1 MKLRPPPSSL
11 RSSASSTTRPSRPRA
26 APLLPFYWAAMLLF
40 QLPSSLLSIVAA
52 LLIEMLVVRPLGYRT
67 ETIGDINEFT
77 SADAL
82 PVNGRGRA
90 RCVCRRRCL
99 YARL

>member
-1 MKLRPPPSSL
+1 MIHMPHH
-11 RSSASSTTRPSRPRA
+11 
-26 APLLPFYWAAMLLF
+26 
-40 QLPSSLLSIVAA
+40 VAA

-82 PVNGRGRA
+82 PVNGRATRFSFSS
-90 RCVCRRRCL
+90 RK
-99 YARL
+99 

>member
-1 MKLRPPPSSL
+1 M
-11 RSSASSTTRPSRPRA
+11 
-26 APLLPFYWAAMLLF
+26 LLPPYYLPKILF

-90 RCVCRRRCL
+90 RCLCRKRCL
-99 YARL
+99 HARL

>member
-1 MKLRPPPSSL
+1 MLLIMFVAMGTMEGFP
-11 RSSASSTTRPSRPRA
+11 RSSGRPGRGRHACCPRTTCSN
-26 APLLPFYWAAMLLF
+26 LF

-52 LLIEMLVVRPLGYRT
+52 RALIEMLVVRPLGYRT

-82 PVNGRGRA
+82 PVNGRRA
-90 RCVCRRRCL
+90 YRKRCL
-99 YARL
+99 SARL

>member
-1 MKLRPPPSSL
+1 MLLPGR
-11 RSSASSTTRPSRPRA
+11 SRPCPCYA
-26 APLLPFYWAAMLLF
+26 QVLLPPYYLLKVLF

-82 PVNGRGRA
+82 PVPFFLNDEYGLSKLNMASLPTIFLQG
-90 RCVCRRRCL
+90 VL
-99 YARL
+99 Q